1 MSIEAWIIE
10 ELALVTLFLLRK
22 AVTDTAMQVLQK
34 KMMPHLNLAL
44 ATIVVKMIELAMLK
58 EIMMI
63 LMKRLDGS
71 SLELNKQRNS
81 LKLKIR
87 H

>member
-10 ELALVTLFLLRK
+10 ELALVILFLHHK
-22 AVTDTAMQVLQK
+22 AVTGTAMLVLLK

-58 EIMMI
+58 ETMMI

-71 SLELNKQRNS
+71 SLELNNQMNT